1 MARYII
7 TLQALGKELAWMLLQ
22 QARGIPEAKF
32 KDDFLDEK
40 TFVLL
45 FARPDLS
52 ERLCITAAIRQMSGH
67 TVYMGPEEHWTESV
81 SQFPRALLGSI
92 SYYMDGV
99 IVHGLPTSSW
109 MPEGNCIQFPVL
121 NCGNME
127 SHPAHAL
134 ADIACMM
141 RYSGDDLRKV
151 RLAWIGAPTGA
162 LFSLMEATA
171 YFPFAIQVALPQ
183 NAANIIIQ
191 EQAAKLKTDIT
202 FHETPV
208 DAVQGCQF
216 VMAGSSGQGR
226 LSYEA
231 VQAWSLNS
239 DIMARAE
246 SDAHVLLGTN
256 PMNCIP
262 IEPAVL
268 ENRNSLVLLQSENR
282 LRVYKRMLHWLCEDY

>member
-1 MARYII
+1 MARYIM
-7 TLQALGKELAWMLLQ
+7 TLQALGKDLAWMLLQ

-32 KDDFLDEK
+32 KDDFLEEK

-67 TVYMGPEEHWTESV
+67 TVYMGPEEHWAESV
-81 SQFPRALLGSI
+81 SQFPRALLGTI

-109 MPEGNCIQFPVL
+109 VADENRMAFPIL

-141 RYSGDDLRKV
+141 RYCGDDLRKV

-162 LFSLMEATA
+162 LFSLMEATQ
-171 YFPFAIQVALPQ
+171 YFPFAMQVAMPQ
-183 NAANIIIQ
+183 NATNTVIQ

-208 DAVQGCQF
+208 QAVQGCQF
-216 VMAGSSGQGR
+216 VMAGGNGR
-226 LSYEA
+226 GTLSYEA
-231 VQAWSLNS
+231 VQAWTLNG

-246 SDAHVLLGTN
+246 SDAHVLIGTN
-256 PMNCIP
+256 PMNSIP
-262 IEPAVL
+262 VEPAVL
-268 ENRNSLVLLQSENR
+268 DNRNSLMLLQAEYR
-282 LRVYKRMLHWLCEDY
+282 LRVYKRMLHWLCEEY